1 MSVTYHHQEPIAAPP
16 DRVFAAI
23 DDLPLTSKWLPPCV
37 SLEKIGSGPNATGD
51 ALRYVY
57 RQGGAEKEM
66 AGRIASRTPGER
78 LHCIYGDDMFEV
90 SVDLRVAPGPTGSL
104 TTHIIE
110 MTPKSFMANLL
121 TPLVRM
127 GLKKQTREAA
137 ANLKALVES
146 QPRA

>member
-1 MSVTYHHQEPIAAPP
+1 MSVTFHHQEPIAASPA
-16 DRVFAAI
+16 RVFAAI

-37 SLEKIGSGPNATGD
+37 SLEKIGTGPNAVGD

-57 RQGGAEKEM
+57 TQGGPPKEM
-66 AGRIASRTPGER
+66 TGRIVARTDGQR
-78 LHCIYGDDMFEV
+78 LHCVYGDDMFHV
-90 SVDLRVAPGPTGSL
+90 SVDLRVAESPTGSL

-110 MTPKSFMANLL
+110 MTPKTFLASLM
-121 TPLVRM
+121 TPIIRM

-146 QPRA
+146 QPAG